1 MNWDCLYRENQL
13 YYCIYDCRFVGQ
25 ITKPHM
31 QQISFHSRSI
41 FFLSI
46 NSLTAMLFF
55 LSFRCI
61 AYNTCIFSPIWIL
74 IENKFIFFLFVLVVF
89 FGTDLV
95 RFGSLYCIA
104 IHIQFYTHIVDKM
117 SQMRQ
122 RKKKYEQLTTKTV
135 QCIGCFAFGIADKM
149 RYLLKLA
156 SCTEQ
161 RYTIRTDIYAHTHAP
176 GCIANCGRASVVSS
190 NCTAER
196 KGQHTNHIDGFLLCY
211 HR

>member
-1 MNWDCLYRENQL
+1 
-13 YYCIYDCRFVGQ
+13 
-25 ITKPHM
+25 M

-95 RFGSLYCIA
+95 RFGSVYCIA

-122 RKKKYEQLTTKTV
+122 RKKKIWATYNKNSTMHWVLCLWYCRQNALSIKTCIVYRTTIYNTY
-135 QCIGCFAFGIADKM
+135 
-149 RYLLKLA
+149 RYIRAYTRTGLHCKLW
-156 SCTEQ
+156 SS
-161 RYTIRTDIYAHTHAP
+161 
-176 GCIANCGRASVVSS
+176 SVVPS